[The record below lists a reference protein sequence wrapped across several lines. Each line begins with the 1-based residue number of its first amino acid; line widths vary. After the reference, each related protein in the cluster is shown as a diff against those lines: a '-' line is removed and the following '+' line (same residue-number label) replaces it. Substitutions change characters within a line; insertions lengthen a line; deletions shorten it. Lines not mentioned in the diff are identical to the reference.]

1 MKKVFYLLAMMM
13 LFITSSYAQQ
23 QKRNRVNPEEK
34 AERYAAKL
42 QEKLSLSN
50 EQKEKIKQIELKALN
65 ENVKQ
70 HKQDAENRKKYIN
83 EKQAKVE
90 AVLTPEQLEN
100 FKGLKKEHH
109 PTQRKERNKK
119 APLKQEM

>member
-109 PTQRKERNKK
+109 PAQRKERNKK

>member
-65 ENVKQ
+65 ENAKQ

-109 PTQRKERNKK
+109 PAQRKERNKK